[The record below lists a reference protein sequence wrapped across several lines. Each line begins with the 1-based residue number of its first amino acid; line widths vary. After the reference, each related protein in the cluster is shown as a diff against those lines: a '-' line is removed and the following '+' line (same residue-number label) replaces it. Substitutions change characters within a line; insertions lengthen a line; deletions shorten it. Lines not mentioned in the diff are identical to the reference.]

1 MLQRV
6 VNIVNFR
13 VEAKHQNFLVHI
25 DEAIPKTL
33 IGDDQRLAQ
42 VITNLLGNAI
52 KFTPEHGSVSLST
65 RLVGEINDLCTIQ
78 ISVIDSGIGISREQQ
93 DKLFQSFQQAESSTT
108 RKYGGTGLGLV
119 ISKNIVEMMGGVIW
133 IESELEKGSTFAF
146 TIQAQ
151 QKKKKKQ
158 EPFSRDVNW
167 NNIRIMAVDDDPDIL
182 LYFNDLAQRLDLSCD
197 AAISG
202 ADALTLVARNGD
214 YHVYFVDWKMPDMN
228 GIQLAREL
236 KARSPVNSVVIMISS
251 FEWAAIADEAKMAGV
266 DKFLSKPL
274 FPSVIADIIN
284 ECLGTDQGQSAEI
297 KTSKEGQF
305 SGRRI
310 LMVEDVDINR
320 EVVLALL
327 EPENMVIDCAENGIQ
342 AVRMYT
348 ETPDKYDI
356 ILMDIQMPEMDGY
369 EATRRI
375 RSFEA
380 ERQIN
385 DGASRRQIPI
395 IAMTANVFKE
405 DVEKCHEAGMND
417 HIGKPLDFSEV
428 MEKLSTYLSPAR

>member
-1 MLQRV
+1 
-6 VNIVNFR
+6 
-13 VEAKHQNFLVHI
+13 LVHI
-25 DEAIPKTL
+25 DEAIPKSL

-65 RLVGEINDLCTIQ
+65 RLLGEKNDLCTIQ

-119 ISKNIVEMMGGVIW
+119 ISKNIVEMMGGRIW
-133 IESELEKGSTFAF
+133 IESEQGKGSTFAF

-151 QKKKKKQ
+151 RGMKKKQ

-167 NNIRIMAVDDDPDIL
+167 DNVRIMAVDDDSDIL
-182 LYFNDLAQRLDLSCD
+182 LYFKDLAQRLDLACD
-197 AAISG
+197 TAISG
-202 ADALTLVARNGD
+202 ADALTLVKRNGD
-214 YHVYFVDWKMPDMN
+214 YHIYFVDWKMPDMN
-228 GIQLAREL
+228 GIQLVQEL

-251 FEWAAIADEAKMAGV
+251 FEWAAIADEAKLAGV
-266 DKFLSKPL
+266 DKFLAKPL
-274 FPSVIADIIN
+274 FPSVITDIIN
-284 ECLGTDQGQSAEI
+284 ECLGTNQGQLAET

-305 SGRRI
+305 LGRRI
-310 LMVEDVDINR
+310 LMVEDVEINR

-327 EPENMVIDCAENGIQ
+327 EPEQMTIDCAENGKQ
-342 AVRMYT
+342 AVHMYT
-348 ETPDKYDI
+348 EAPDKYDLI
-356 ILMDIQMPEMDGY
+356 FMDIQMPEMDGY

-375 RSFEA
+375 RSIEA
-380 ERQIN
+380 ESQCR
-385 DGASRRQIPI
+385 DGGLRKQIPI

-405 DVEKCHEAGMND
+405 DIERCHEAGMND
-417 HIGKPLDFSEV
+417 HIGKPLDLSEV
-428 MEKLSTYLSPAR
+428 MEKLSTYLSSANCKTKENY